1 MAVFLPD
8 TPNRR
13 GRPLIRG
20 WKALRGR
27 VDNRSRV
34 QLWRD
39 IRAGRFPAPIQ
50 LGPNS
55 VAWFEDEVE
64 DWKLAQPRRI
74 YKAPNATSGSMNNAA
89 ERHGARRDPRTPLA
103 RERSGP
109 ALPSR
114 RGQARR
120 LDNSNRCSGSRGE
133 PSRQFSPGVNSG

>member
-89 ERHGARRDPRTPLA
+89 ERHGARRDPRNASRPRKKRPSAPVTTG
-103 RERSGP
+103 SGP
-109 ALPSR
+109 EAGQQQPLLR
-114 RGQARR
+114 LLRGTLAAI
-120 LDNSNRCSGSRGE
+120 
-133 PSRQFSPGVNSG
+133 FPGRE